1 MSTYTHYSLHSYF
14 ATLLTMQTQTQTPFV
29 YPSVDLIDDNF
40 FNMPDL
46 FIDTNVNELVP
57 FADAD
62 ADAIHIA
69 NKEEEALVPIGLSR
83 ARTLV
88 PSSFSMPLLQE
99 ELDNIVAKYGS
110 YVTNRKFK
118 KEAGL
123 AYERKYPVPP
133 REFQTFIKNNIAS
146 VRQAHPGK
154 SHQEHMVV
162 IGKLWSTQKTNKL
175 LTIGLSGE
183 KRPFDSN

>member
-1 MSTYTHYSLHSYF
+1 
-14 ATLLTMQTQTQTPFV
+14 MQTQYPLV
-29 YPSVDLIDDNF
+29 YPSVNLDVFMDDNL

-46 FIDTNVNELVP
+46 FIDANVNQLVP
-57 FADAD
+57 FANAD
-62 ADAIHIA
+62 LNLTLNEHVNGNEGNDGNEGLPLELGA
-69 NKEEEALVPIGLSR
+69 LSR
-83 ARTLV
+83 ARSIPV
-88 PSSFSMPLLQE
+88 AFSMNALQE
-99 ELDNIVAKYGS
+99 ALDDIVAKYGS
-110 YVTNRKFK
+110 YLTHRKFK

-123 AYERKYPVPP
+123 AYERKYPVAP

-175 LTIGLSGE
+175 IGLSGM
-183 KRPFDSN
+183 KREFDSP

>member
-1 MSTYTHYSLHSYF
+1 
-14 ATLLTMQTQTQTPFV
+14 MQTQSPFV
-29 YPSVDLIDDNF
+29 YPSVNLSDGFMNNNF

-46 FIDTNVNELVP
+46 FIDTDVNELVP
-57 FADAD
+57 FANAD
-62 ADAIHIA
+62 AHLNVNDEANDEAVNVDEVVDIELNRALIPIA
-69 NKEEEALVPIGLSR
+69 ALSR
-83 ARTLV
+83 ARTLS
-88 PSSFSMPLLQE
+88 PTAFSMSSFQE
-99 ELDNIVAKYGS
+99 ALDNIVAMYGS

-123 AYERKYPVPP
+123 AYERKYPVQP

-175 LTIGLSGE
+175 IGLSGE
-183 KRPFDSN
+183 KRTFDEAQT